1 MSISKSEMILFLNWH
16 KNKKMFSTGQWIFGI
31 LFFIVF
37 SVIMVYQYRKDLRLH
52 KKYYKGTFWILIA
65 FIGFIATMAAIKF
78 LFV

>member
-1 MSISKSEMILFLNWH
+1 MILFLNLH